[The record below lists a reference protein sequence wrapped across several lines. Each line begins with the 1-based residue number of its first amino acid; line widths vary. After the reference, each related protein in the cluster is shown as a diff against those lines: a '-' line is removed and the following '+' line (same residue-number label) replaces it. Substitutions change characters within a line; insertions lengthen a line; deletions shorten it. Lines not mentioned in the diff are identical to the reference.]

1 MERRLAH
8 LDGDGLLHRLKQAL
22 ERVTL
27 AGHLDLDMLRELR
40 QLLQASL
47 QVRRVLADRRH
58 QRLQLFLERHT
69 LQQ

>member
-1 MERRLAH
+1 
-8 LDGDGLLHRLKQAL
+8 
-22 ERVTL
+22 
-27 AGHLDLDMLRELR
+27 
-40 QLLQASL
+40 LQASL